1 MTPPGGKSRGNRDF
15 PRLAFDKRTMSTHS
29 TNEYLPKGSVMETS
43 VSDLRKKMGEVM
55 SAIDRHESIT
65 LTYRGRRRA
74 VIVPLNEAKK
84 SKVKVA
90 DLPAF
95 GMWANRADMTD
106 LVAYVDG
113 IRKPRKI

>member
-1 MTPPGGKSRGNRDF
+1 MTPSGGKSRGNWDY

-29 TNEYLPKGSVMETS
+29 TNEYFTKGSVMETS
-43 VSDLRKKMGEVM
+43 VSDLRKKMREVM
-55 SAIDRHESIT
+55 SAIDRHESVT
-65 LTYRGRRRA
+65 LTYHGRRRA

-95 GMWANRADMTD
+95 GMWAERTDMTD
-106 LVAYVDG
+106 PIAYVDG